1 MDDAPPIGNS
11 PNPVSIYDLSAG
23 NDKDKN
29 QLKMKI
35 SKSLESL
42 NQSSHV
48 FDEMIKDYKTLYE
61 KYINSRLASEQ
72 TQRLNSIQLS
82 KVQENVG
89 KMDQA
94 ELEKS
99 YNLLQEEFLKA
110 KNSKEEAYV
119 NLTKNLQQIMELKT
133 KLEQKEKLILALSTE
148 NGALKSQNMALD
160 KRNKELNSISQKQEK
175 ELIELRKSKQKIE
188 TEHKTLLEHSKK
200 MIMEIELLRN
210 KVLDLQ
216 ENTMNK
222 MNNYNELMESARQ
235 KQLAADMYF
244 KEKSEEFKETNKDDN
259 LNKLFSNAEE
269 VKVPNKLKYKQ
280 KAHNRGITSVT
291 FNNFGSSYI
300 TTGVDYI
307 VRVYDAAKNSETNVF
322 SGFSSSVSQACFDHS
337 EQFLFAGSLD
347 KTARLWALKNNKLV
361 NTFTGHIDYINCV
374 ESLNAQQHGLTGSSD
389 RTIREWDYNTKSMV
403 RKFNCISACHALS
416 IAPDDSFILSGHMDG
431 TVKLWASND
440 KPEKVF
446 DLHEDKVLQIKMIK
460 NDNQFLSLGKD
471 ETVKLFDLRKEQPI
485 YTVTDKVLNQHC
497 ESSIAL
503 SPDKKYFAVGST
515 KGTIYILNLSNG
527 KLDSTI
533 NNKSSAAINGLCWRP
548 FNSQIYVGDSTGY
561 LTIWGTTMGVQGK

>member
-1 MDDAPPIGNS
+1 MDDAPPTAS
-11 PNPVSIYDLSAG
+11 SSNPVSIYDLSAG

-82 KVQENVG
+82 KAQENVG

-431 TVKLWASND
+431 TVKLWTSND

-446 DLHEDKVLQIKMIK
+446 ELHEDKVLQIKMIK

-471 ETVKLFDLRKEQPI
+471 ETMKLFDLRKEQPI
-485 YTVTDKVLNQHC
+485 YIVTDKVLNQHC

-533 NNKSSAAINGLCWRP
+533 NNRGSAAINGLCWRP

-561 LTIWGTTMGVQGK
+561 LNIWGTTMGVQGK